1 MLNLL
6 FRKCLLLAL
15 TCFTLSLPVAA
26 QFPAHENTVYYEGRP
41 YLLHVT
47 TDAERKL
54 WKSYGKDVNVL
65 VMNDMGLNGYYVQKP
80 IAELMGDFAGAV
92 GIECVVAA
100 GDIHHFYGVR
110 SVNDPLWITNYDRV
124 YSHPELMLPWY
135 AVCGNHE
142 YRGNTQAVVDYS
154 TVSSRWRMPSR
165 YYTKVIKENGTTLRL
180 ILVDTTP
187 LIASYRADSAVY
199 PDACHQDWQGQLE
212 WVDRQLSTAKEDWVV
227 VVGHHPIYADTSKGE
242 NERMDM
248 QATLGRILRKHKNVD
263 MYVCGHIH
271 NFQHIRKPGDTID
284 YVINSSPSLSR
295 KKVKAIDGTQF
306 CSGEEGFSLISADKR
321 QLVLR
326 MIDKDGKVLHEVVRN
341 K

>member
-1 MLNLL
+1 MLKSL
-6 FRKCLLLAL
+6 FRNFLLLSLA
-15 TCFTLSLPVAA
+15 CVTLSLPTAA
-26 QFPAHENTVYYEGRP
+26 QLPTDGTTVYYEGRP
-41 YLLHVT
+41 YQLHNT

-54 WKSYGKDVNVL
+54 WKSYAKDVNLIVT
-65 VMNDMGLNGYYVQKP
+65 NDMGRNGYYLQKP

-110 SVNDPLWITNYDRV
+110 SVGDPLWTTNFDRI
-124 YSHPELMLPWY
+124 YSHPELMLSWY

-165 YYTKVIKENGTTLRL
+165 YYTKVITENGVSIRL

-187 LIASYRADSAVY
+187 LIASYRADSATY
-199 PDACHQDWQGQLE
+199 PDACRQDWQGQLA
-212 WVDRQLSTAKEDWVV
+212 WVDRQLSEAKEDWVI
-227 VVGHHPIYADTSKGE
+227 VVGHHPIYADTNKGE
-242 NERMDM
+242 NERTDM
-248 QATLGRILRKHKNVD
+248 QATLGRILKKHKNVD
-263 MYVCGHIH
+263 MYICGHIH
-271 NFQHIRKPGDTID
+271 NFQHIRKAGDLID
-284 YVINSSPSLSR
+284 YVVNSSSSLSR
-295 KKVKAIDGTQF
+295 KKVKAIDGTVF
-306 CSGEEGFSLISADKR
+306 CSGAEGFSLISADKK

-326 MIDKDGKVLHEVVRN
+326 MIDKDGKMLHEVVRN